1 MAGARG
7 RRLRGGLTGA
17 MECSLALLLG
27 GCGVLSTKNDRK
39 RAAELAERQ
48 YPGVLD
54 VVSARTLF
62 PQTGGSEVS
71 FSVADDAD
79 AVVRLR
85 IDAAAGTCG
94 QRACDRALD
103 EAVTRGR
110 SQAGALRRMRSAFTA
125 CGYEAI
131 ALSQDLATPWIAA
144 APTNATITRLLA
156 EVGACVRRWSP
167 ARDETGTPTA
177 ARSVTVNIVAPD
189 LARDLARGR
198 PAGKPS
204 WPTAMR
210 MTDGKL
216 LAALSE
222 RPYYSATYTVRDG
235 TVDAASGTASVF
247 RPWAYQRA
255 FATTV
260 QDAVGGWLHASDPR
274 AEVRTYQGFWRLEPG
289 TVDRFRGYVLFCDHP
304 GGERPCLGDHAVAV
318 TTDPKGNPI
327 GEFRMIRDVR
337 EDGGRI
343 RLPPE

>member
-1 MAGARG
+1 MAGSRG
-7 RRLRGGLTGA
+7 GRLRGGLTGA
-17 MECSLALLLG
+17 MVCSLALLLG

-103 EAVTRGR
+103 EAVRRGR
-110 SQAGALRRMRSAFTA
+110 SEAGALRRMRSAFTA

-167 ARDETGTPTA
+167 ARDETGTPSA
-177 ARSVTVNIVAPD
+177 ARSVTVNIVAP
-189 LARDLARGR
+189 DLARGR

-304 GGERPCLGDHAVAV
+304 RGERPCLGDHAVAV